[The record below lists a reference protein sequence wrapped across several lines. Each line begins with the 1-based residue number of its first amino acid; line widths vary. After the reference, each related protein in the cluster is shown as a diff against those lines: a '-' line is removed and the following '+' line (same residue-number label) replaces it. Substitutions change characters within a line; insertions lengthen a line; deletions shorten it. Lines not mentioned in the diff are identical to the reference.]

1 MNISAYRADYL
12 PLLGQLM
19 NQMNLPKIINEAV
32 SKPNSQAKVDT
43 GTMIAGMILN
53 LLSDCKIR
61 LYHLTRF
68 FEDKPMPLLF
78 PWNPD
83 VLAEDFTEERGG
95 NVLDELYQAN
105 PQKVFSI
112 LTHHNIQ
119 LYDINSSSIRVDTTS
134 KSFYGAYETNENDQA
149 PAIDIT
155 YGFSKDKR
163 PDLKQIIFGTAT
175 SADGIP
181 ILGQVMSG
189 NTSDMTFNNGLIKN
203 IRKALQK
210 SDTDFLLYT
219 ADSSAVTEDNLKLF
233 KEYRVDMISRLPERY
248 TLAEELINQAI
259 MDGNWTELGTF
270 GEGKKAAVYR
280 SAGYEK
286 VLFGDTY
293 RFVVVH
299 SSSLDKRKL
308 NALSSKIEKEKR
320 ELEKIT
326 EDITKREFFC
336 EKDAKIEIEK
346 FFKKN
351 KPQLHKVTS
360 EIVDVERTVKR
371 EKRGRPKTGEVPLK
385 DKKYVIKFDST
396 RDDPAYKRE
405 QEKCGI
411 FVLITTLMNTETYP
425 DREILSQYK
434 GQQAVENI
442 FKFLKDPT
450 LVGAYCL
457 KNPERVVAFGYI
469 LLLAAQVYTILERQ
483 VRKNLANPDEEPVEG
498 LNNVKTRKPTAY
510 AIKCI
515 LGPILI
521 VRLQNKK
528 SDCWRLSKEL
538 DKNQKR
544 ILRLAGFD
552 ESIYH
557 KSMKRKN

>member
-1 MNISAYRADYL
+1 
-12 PLLGQLM
+12 
-19 NQMNLPKIINEAV
+19 
-32 SKPNSQAKVDT
+32 
-43 GTMIAGMILN
+43 
-53 LLSDCKIR
+53 
-61 LYHLTRF
+61 
-68 FEDKPMPLLF
+68 MPLLF
-78 PWNPD
+78 PWNHD
-83 VLAEDFTEERGG
+83 VLGEDFTEERGG

-119 LYDINSSSIRVDTTS
+119 LYGINSSSIRVDTTS
-134 KSFYGAYETNENDQA
+134 KSFYGAYETDQA
-149 PAIDIT
+149 PPIDIT

-175 SADGIP
+175 STDGVP

-259 MDGNWTELGTF
+259 TDGNWIELGTF
-270 GEGKKAAVYR
+270 GEGKKAAAYK
-280 SAGYEK
+280 STGYEK

-308 NALSSKIEKEKR
+308 NALSSKVEKEKR
-320 ELEKIT
+320 ELEKTT

-346 FFKKN
+346 FYKEN
-351 KPQLHKVTS
+351 KLQLHKVTS
-360 EIVDVERTVKR
+360 EIVEVERTVKR
-371 EKRGRPKTGEVPLK
+371 EKRGRPKTGEIPLK
-385 DKKYVIKFDST
+385 EKKYVIKFEST

-411 FVLITTLMNTETYP
+411 FVLITTLMNMEMYP

-457 KNPERVVAFGYI
+457 KNPERIVAFGYI

-515 LGPILI
+515 LSPILI
-521 VRLQNKK
+521 VRVQNKK
-528 SDCWRLSKEL
+528 SDCWSLSKEL
-538 DKNQKR
+538 DKNQIR
-544 ILRLAGFD
+544 ILKLAGFD
-552 ESIYH
+552 ESIYY
-557 KSMKRKN
+557 KSMRKKN